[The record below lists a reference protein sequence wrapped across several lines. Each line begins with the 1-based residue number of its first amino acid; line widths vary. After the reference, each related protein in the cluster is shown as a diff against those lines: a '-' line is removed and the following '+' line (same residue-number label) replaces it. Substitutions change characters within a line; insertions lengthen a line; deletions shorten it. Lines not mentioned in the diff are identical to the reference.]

1 MFPRINLSE
10 LRPGRFEI
18 ASRPNFYPTVRQCIQ
33 QNIQKKKRPTS
44 KKKGRRRGKI
54 ITLSQKRPNNVK
66 RDLNLENNCHFTKES

>member
-33 QNIQKKKRPTS
+33 QNIQKKKTPHKQEERAEE
-44 KKKGRRRGKI
+44 G
-54 ITLSQKRPNNVK
+54 
-66 RDLNLENNCHFTKES
+66 ENNNHFTKET